1 MRLLIVLVINGNWK
15 GNSLWFPSILSC
27 LLEIPTRTWRRGG
40 GQWMPYWVLILL
52 PSKILSSNCVITQL
66 VRASGFFLSVVH
78 KLKTGSGFNNNCPT
92 RLTTEQ
98 FGYFEALITFWICSI
113 YIVIYV
119 ISKCPIPPRTTLCRP
134 LLAS

>member
-1 MRLLIVLVINGNWK
+1 MRLLIVLDLVINGNWK
-15 GNSLWFPSILSC
+15 GNSLWFLSILSC
-27 LLEIPTRTWRRGG
+27 LLDIPTRTWRRGG
-40 GQWMPYWVLILL
+40 GQWMPYWV

-66 VRASGFFLSVVH
+66 VRASVFLSVVH

-113 YIVIYV
+113 YIVIYE